1 MKRSVE
7 GDVIAGEDP
16 QTQHAEDARHWLNI
30 YAELVAF
37 HEELLQRL
45 RTEAAHMQ
53 SLRHRL
59 QDSDLASLH
68 REIERLR
75 GRLHF
80 WQQRCLELAGLELDE
95 EARVLRAGSR
105 EVRLTRRELE
115 LLAVMLRN
123 PGKRYRPEALLSLA
137 WRDNGLAP
145 EQLRTYI
152 VRLRRKLAA
161 AGVPAVLE
169 THARQGYALTLAP

>member
-1 MKRSVE
+1 LLE
-7 GDVIAGEDP
+7 VIAGEDP
-16 QTQHAEDARHWLNI
+16 QTQYPEDARHWLNI

-37 HEELLQRL
+37 HEDLLERL

-53 SLRHRL
+53 SMKHRL

-75 GRLHF
+75 ERLRF
-80 WQQRCLELAGLELDE
+80 WQERCLDLAGLELDE
-95 EARVLRAGSR
+95 NAGVLRSGTR
-105 EVRLTRRELE
+105 EVRLTRREMQ

-137 WRDNGLAP
+137 WRENRLAP

-152 VRLRRKLAA
+152 VRLRRKLAEA
-161 AGVPAVLE
+161 EVPAALE
-169 THARQGYALTLAP
+169 THPRQGYALVME